1 MIYHSNNTYRLL
13 ETEST
18 VSADPLSWG
27 FHFLPI
33 TGTIV
38 IGLIVLLL
46 LLVFSALISGSEIA
60 YFLLSTA
67 DKQKL
72 SKTSH
77 GQRVL
82 RNLLNP
88 EKLLATILVSN
99 NFVNVAIVI
108 IGAFVTSSVFNFS
121 NIPIVEL
128 IVQVIIITFLLL
140 LFGEILPKVY
150 AAYYPLAFARFMACP
165 LSALEKIFRPLAS
178 ILIHSTTLI
187 NKRLRLRQKEISMD
201 EISQALELTSEN
213 EISDEKEILEGIVKF
228 GNKSVAEIM
237 RPRVDVVSVDIR
249 SGFNEVLEVIDQTG
263 YSRIPVY
270 AESFDN
276 VKGILFIKDLLPH
289 TEKGNTFN
297 WQSLLRPP
305 FYVPETRKIKALLED
320 FQKNKVHMAV
330 VIDEYGGSSGI
341 VTLEDVLEEIVG
353 DIADEF
359 DEDEHLYSRIG
370 ENKFLFDGKTSLID
384 FCKVTN
390 AEEQIFDDVKGDADT
405 LAGLIL
411 ELKGEFPAQH
421 EKLVCKNFQFTIE
434 AITKR
439 RIKQIRVE
447 YV

>member
-1 MIYHSNNTYRLL
+1 MG
-13 ETEST
+13 TEPSL
-18 VSADPLSWG
+18 SADPLSWG
-27 FHFLPI
+27 FQFHPI

-38 IGLIVLLL
+38 IGFIVLLL
-46 LLVFSALISGSEIA
+46 LLVFSALISGSEVA
-60 YFLLSTA
+60 YFSLSPG
-67 DKQKL
+67 DKKML
-72 SKTSH
+72 SKAKRD
-77 GQRVL
+77 QKVL
-82 RNLLNP
+82 KNLVNP

-99 NFVNVAIVI
+99 NFVNVAII
-108 IGAFVTSSVFNFS
+108 ILGAFVTSSLFDFS
-121 NIPIVEL
+121 NSPVMEFV
-128 IVQVIIITFLLL
+128 VQVIIITFFLL

-150 AAYYPLAFARFMACP
+150 ATHYPLAFARFMAYP
-165 LSALEKIFRPLAS
+165 LATLEKLFSPLNA
-178 ILIHSTTLI
+178 ILIHSTAFV
-187 NKRLRLRQKEISMD
+187 NKRLRMRQKEISMD
-201 EISQALELTSEN
+201 DISQALVLTSEN

-249 SGFNEVLEVIDQTG
+249 AGFEQVLEVIDQTG

-270 AESFDN
+270 SESFDN

-289 TEKGNTFN
+289 TEKGEAFN
-297 WQSLLRPP
+297 WQSMLRSP

-330 VIDEYGGSSGI
+330 VVDEYGGSSGI

-359 DEDEHLYSRIG
+359 DEDEHFYSRIG
-370 ENKFLFDGKTSLID
+370 EKKFLFDGKTSLID
-384 FCKVTN
+384 FCKITDSP
-390 AEEQIFDDVKGDADT
+390 EEIFDDVKGDADT

-411 ELKGEFPAQH
+411 ELKGEFPVQN
-421 EKLVCKNFQFTIE
+421 ERFDCKNFQFIIE

-447 YV
+447 SV